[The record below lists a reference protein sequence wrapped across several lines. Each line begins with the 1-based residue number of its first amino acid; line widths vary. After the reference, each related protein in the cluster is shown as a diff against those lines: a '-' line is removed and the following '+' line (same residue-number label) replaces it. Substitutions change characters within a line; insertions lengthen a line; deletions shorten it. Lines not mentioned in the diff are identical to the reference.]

1 MIVDRRSIGG
11 KRIILWSLAE
21 LRGAQDGKKMEDVG
35 RGNVS
40 YEEEINYIIG
50 VSFALILLDCW
61 NFSNY
66 ISCVR
71 TGGKFII
78 KSFDD

>member
-11 KRIILWSLAE
+11 KRTILWSLAE

-50 VSFALILLDCW
+50 VSFNPSTVGIFQIIYRA
-61 NFSNY
+61 Y
-66 ISCVR
+66 VR
-71 TGGKFII
+71 VEN
-78 KSFDD
+78 S

>member
-35 RGNVS
+35 RVS

-50 VSFALILLDCW
+50 VSFALILRLLE
-61 NFSNY
+61 FFKLY
-66 ISCVR
+66 IVR

>member
-50 VSFALILLDCW
+50 VSFALILRLLE
-61 NFSNY
+61 FFKLY
-66 ISCVR
+66 IVR

>member
-21 LRGAQDGKKMEDVG
+21 LCAGAQNGKKMEDVG

-50 VSFALILLDCW
+50 VSFALILRLLE
-61 NFSNY
+61 FFKLY
-66 ISCVR
+66 IVR
-71 TGGKFII
+71 TYGWKIHNQVVR
-78 KSFDD
+78 

>member
-21 LRGAQDGKKMEDVG
+21 LCAGAQDGKKMEDVG

-50 VSFALILLDCW
+50 VSFNPSTVGIFQIIYRA
-61 NFSNY
+61 Y
-66 ISCVR
+66 VR
-71 TGGKFII
+71 VEN
-78 KSFDD
+78 S

>member
-1 MIVDRRSIGG
+1 
-11 KRIILWSLAE
+11 
-21 LRGAQDGKKMEDVG
+21 MEDVG

>member
-50 VSFALILLDCW
+50 VSFNPSTVGIFQIIYRA
-61 NFSNY
+61 Y
-66 ISCVR
+66 VR
-71 TGGKFII
+71 VEN
-78 KSFDD
+78 S